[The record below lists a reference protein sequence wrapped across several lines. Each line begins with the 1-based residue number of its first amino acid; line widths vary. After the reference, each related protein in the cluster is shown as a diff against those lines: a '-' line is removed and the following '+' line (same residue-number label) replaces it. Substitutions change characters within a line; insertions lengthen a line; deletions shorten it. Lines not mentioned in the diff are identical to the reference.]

1 MSRRVTDNPEEM
13 ETDISRVASS
23 RRHSDNGL
31 PYVHKVGVPPKP
43 NLLKEITETVKET
56 FFHDD
61 PLRNFKDQ
69 SKTRKLVLGIQA
81 VFPILD
87 WGMSYNLSKFK
98 GDLIAGLTIAS
109 LCIPQV
115 NNKSFGVSSLSF
127 FSLFSLY
134 VNKFLSLQDIGYA
147 KLANLD
153 PQYGLCNSF
162 FLHLYTHLNFFLFL
176 IIMLSQLAFTYFVL
190 PYLKKNHKVLKKD
203 QIHCISLNLTPQSAI
218 IYFNQ
223 LNKCIILIFLLT

>member
-1 MSRRVTDNPEEM
+1 MIFLIICPFSFIEIDVIVVFGEYWLRMSGRVIDNPEEM

-23 RRHSDNGL
+23 RRHGL

-69 SKTRKLVLGIQA
+69 SKTRKLLLGIQA

-87 WGMSYNLSKFK
+87 WGTSYNFSKFK
-98 GDLIAGLTIAS
+98 GDLVAGLTIAT

-115 NNKSFGVSSLSF
+115 INTNNIILSF
-127 FSLFSLY
+127 FFFSL
-134 VNKFLSLQDIGYA
+134 
-147 KLANLD
+147 
-153 PQYGLCNSF
+153 LC
-162 FLHLYTHLNFFLFL
+162 
-176 IIMLSQLAFTYFVL
+176 
-190 PYLKKNHKVLKKD
+190 
-203 QIHCISLNLTPQSAI
+203 
-218 IYFNQ
+218 
-223 LNKCIILIFLLT
+223 